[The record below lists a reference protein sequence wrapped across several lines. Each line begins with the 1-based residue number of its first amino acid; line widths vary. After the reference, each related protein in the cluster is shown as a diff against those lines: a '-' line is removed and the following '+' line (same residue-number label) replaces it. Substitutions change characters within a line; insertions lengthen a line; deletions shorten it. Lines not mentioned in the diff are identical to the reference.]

1 MKKSLNTVQRLI
13 RRLFRKDNPLRIHYV
28 NRPVEVKPDS
38 YFETPVKRYTKSEL
52 AGLYN
57 RKVETLM
64 SWINDN
70 PELIGALKA
79 QGYKKYHKEFRKEHV
94 RLIFTYL
101 GEP

>member
-1 MKKSLNTVQRLI
+1 VQKFI
-13 RRLFRKDNPLRIHYV
+13 RKLFRRDNPIIVRQV
-28 NRPVEVKPDS
+28 NFPIEVKPDS

-52 AGLYN
+52 ARLYN

-70 PELIGALKA
+70 PDLIGALKA
-79 QGYKKYHKEFRKEHV
+79 SGYKKSHKEFRKEHV
-94 RLIFTYL
+94 RLIFTFL

>member
-1 MKKSLNTVQRLI
+1 MKKLLNTVQRLI
-13 RRLFRKDNPLRIHYV
+13 RRLFRRDNLLKIQFV

-52 AGLYN
+52 ARLYN

-70 PELIGALKA
+70 PELIQSLKA
-79 QGYKKYHKEFRKEHV
+79 SGYKKSHKEFRKEHV

>member
-1 MKKSLNTVQRLI
+1 MKKLLNTVQEFI
-13 RRLFRKDNPLRIHYV
+13 KKLFKRDNPVRYQHVSFPI
-28 NRPVEVKPDS
+28 EVKPDS
-38 YFETPVKRYTKSEL
+38 YFETPIKRYTKSEL

-79 QGYKKYHKEFRKEHV
+79 LSYKKSHKEFRKEHV

>member
-1 MKKSLNTVQRLI
+1 MRKLIKK
-13 RRLFRKDNPLRIHYV
+13 LFKRDNPVI
-28 NRPVEVKPDS
+28 NRQINLSIEIKPDS
-38 YFETPVKRYTKSEL
+38 YFETPIKRYTKSEL
-52 AGLYN
+52 ARLYN

-79 QGYKKYHKEFRKEHV
+79 QGYKKSHKEFRKEHV

>member
-1 MKKSLNTVQRLI
+1 MQRLI
-13 RRLFRKDNPLRIHYV
+13 RRLFRRDNPLISHHV
-28 NRPVEVKPDS
+28 NYHIEKKPDS

-52 AGLYN
+52 ARLYN

-70 PELIGALKA
+70 PELIGVLKA